1 MLYIDCVNNT
11 LAVIVKNIKSSDN
24 KMIKK
29 YLVLIGIS
37 ISISLLI
44 VATLNYPGGTDED
57 VSTLGFS
64 WSKNFISNL
73 FKERAVNGSIND
85 ARIWAIISM
94 FFYSF
99 SCAIFFNNFSKKI
112 VNKIASNFIKYVG
125 ILTMPFTFFI
135 ATPYH
140 DLMLAISN
148 TLFWACIICITVY
161 LLKSKLNFFKIY
173 AIICLLIYYYA
184 MYLYISK
191 DWSSLAVVQKWNN
204 ISAIFLLLGL
214 EYFTNKKDFANIK

>member
-1 MLYIDCVNNT
+1 
-11 LAVIVKNIKSSDN
+11 
-24 KMIKK
+24 MIKK
-29 YLVLIGIS
+29 YLVLTGIA
-37 ISISLLI
+37 ISVSLLVI
-44 VATLNYPGGTDED
+44 ATLNYPGGTDQNMK
-57 VSTLGFS
+57 TLGFS
-64 WSKNFISNL
+64 WSENFFSNL
-73 FKERAVNGSIND
+73 FKENALNGATNN

-99 SCAIFFNNFSKKI
+99 SCALFFYNFSKKL

-148 TLFWACIICITVY
+148 TLFWACIVCISVY

-204 ISAIFLLLGL
+204 ISAILLILGL
-214 EYFTNKKDFANIK
+214 EYFTDKEDFANIK

>member
-1 MLYIDCVNNT
+1 VFNRKIPHLYSPTSPSART

-148 TLFWACIICITVY
+148 TLF
-161 LLKSKLNFFKIY
+161 
-173 AIICLLIYYYA
+173 
-184 MYLYISK
+184 
-191 DWSSLAVVQKWNN
+191 
-204 ISAIFLLLGL
+204 
-214 EYFTNKKDFANIK
+214 

>member
-1 MLYIDCVNNT
+1 
-11 LAVIVKNIKSSDN
+11 
-24 KMIKK
+24 MIKK
-29 YLVLIGIS
+29 NLVLIGLT

-44 VATLNYPGGTDED
+44 IATLNYPGGTDQD
-57 VSTLGFS
+57 LNTLGFS
-64 WSKNFISNL
+64 WSKNFFSNL
-73 FKERAVNGSIND
+73 FKETALNGSVNNG
-85 ARIWAIISM
+85 RTWAIVSM

-99 SCAIFFNNFSKKI
+99 SCAIFFYGFSEKLE
-112 VNKIASNFIKYVG
+112 NRIASGFIKYVG

-140 DLMLAISN
+140 DLMLTISN

-161 LLKSKLNFFKIY
+161 LLKSRLEFLKAY

-204 ISAIFLLLGL
+204 TSAILLILGL
-214 EYFTNKKDFANIK
+214 EYFTGKKDFANIK

>member
-1 MLYIDCVNNT
+1 
-11 LAVIVKNIKSSDN
+11 
-24 KMIKK
+24 MIKK
-29 YLVLIGIS
+29 YLVLTGIA
-37 ISISLLI
+37 ISVSLLI
-44 VATLNYPGGTDED
+44 IATLNYPGGTDQNMN
-57 VSTLGFS
+57 TLGFS
-64 WSKNFISNL
+64 WSENFFSNL
-73 FKERAVNGSIND
+73 FKENALNGATNS
-85 ARIWAIISM
+85 AKIWAIISM

-99 SCAIFFNNFSKKI
+99 SCALFFYNFSEKI

-161 LLKSKLNFFKIY
+161 LLKSNLHFFKIY
-173 AIICLLIYYYA
+173 AIICLLIYYYT

-191 DWSSLAVVQKWNN
+191 DWNSLAVVQKWNN
-204 ISAIFLLLGL
+204 ISAILLILGL
-214 EYFTNKKDFANIK
+214 EYFTDKKDFANIR

>member
-1 MLYIDCVNNT
+1 
-11 LAVIVKNIKSSDN
+11 
-24 KMIKK
+24 MIKR
-29 YLVLIGIS
+29 YLVLIGIL

-44 VATLNYPGGTDED
+44 IATLNYPGGTYQD

-73 FKERAVNGSIND
+73 FKEKALNGSVND
-85 ARIWAIISM
+85 ARIWAIFSM

-99 SCAIFFNNFSKKI
+99 TCAVFFYNFSKKI
-112 VNKIASNFIKYVG
+112 ANKTASNFIKYVG
-125 ILTMPFTFFI
+125 ILTMPFTFLI

-148 TLFWACIICITVY
+148 ALFWACIICITVY
-161 LLKSKLNFFKIY
+161 LLKSNQTFFKIY
-173 AIICLLIYYYA
+173 AIICILVYYYA

-204 ISAIFLLLGL
+204 ISAIFLILGL
-214 EYFTNKKDFANIK
+214 EYFTHKKDFANTI

>member
-1 MLYIDCVNNT
+1 MQNT
-11 LAVIVKNIKSSDN
+11 SQSLRALAVIVKNIKSSDN

-85 ARIWAIISM
+85 ARIWAIIVC
-94 FFYSF
+94 SF
-99 SCAIFFNNFSKKI
+99 I
-112 VNKIASNFIKYVG
+112 
-125 ILTMPFTFFI
+125 
-135 ATPYH
+135 H
-140 DLMLAISN
+140 
-148 TLFWACIICITVY
+148 
-161 LLKSKLNFFKIY
+161 
-173 AIICLLIYYYA
+173 
-184 MYLYISK
+184 
-191 DWSSLAVVQKWNN
+191 LAVLFFLITFQK
-204 ISAIFLLLGL
+204 
-214 EYFTNKKDFANIK
+214 K